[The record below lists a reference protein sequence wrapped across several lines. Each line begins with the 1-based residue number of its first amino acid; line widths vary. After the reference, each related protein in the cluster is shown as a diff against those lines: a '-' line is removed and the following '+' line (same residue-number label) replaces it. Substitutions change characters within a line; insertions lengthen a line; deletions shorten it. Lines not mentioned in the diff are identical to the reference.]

1 VSQHIIA
8 TTCIE
13 SVLTDCVC
21 VSRETDTI
29 AGLLKLAQRFKVLV
43 AGQIFW

>member
-13 SVLTDCVC
+13 SV
-21 VSRETDTI
+21 
-29 AGLLKLAQRFKVLV
+29 RFPWDWHNRWATKIGSKV
-43 AGQIFW
+43 